1 MHKKLMGVMLFVL
14 GDTMKPGRLLVLAT
28 CVALVA
34 VATPGARQSSDS
46 SYTPKR
52 INKAIELIEMGEPV
66 YYFQFPGGGYE
77 EGKRFAQTWAD
88 AIGYN
93 VEQAPFSVVE
103 FKAFMQGLIDGGPT
117 KSGHRTPA
125 VLVTLPVGGIDEATV
140 RANYWMVEQ
149 VLAAGAHGILMV
161 HMRDEGATRAFVQAA
176 RYPHAPKTPGI
187 GEGLRGSGGQGLA
200 AEMWGISAA
209 EYVRKADPW
218 PLNPEGELL
227 LGFKPED
234 RAALEV
240 IDQTMAVPGI
250 GMVEWGPADMM
261 MSYGLLRTP
270 GVAYPQEVVD
280 ARRRILEVAV
290 RNNVLFSEVGTNA
303 NNVIERVD
311 NGIMFHFANEEGAR
325 VGREH
330 SGRVM
335 PY

>member
-1 MHKKLMGVMLFVL
+1 MMRQGSV
-14 GDTMKPGRLLVLAT
+14 LLVTAIAAFAILAT
-28 CVALVA
+28 TSAC
-34 VATPGARQSSDS
+34 QSGDS
-46 SYTPKR
+46 GYTPQR
-52 INKAIELIEMGEPV
+52 INKAIELLEAGEPV
-66 YYFQFPGGGYE
+66 YYFQFRGGGYE
-77 EGKRFAQTWAD
+77 DGRRFAQTWAD

-93 VEQAPFSVVE
+93 VEQAPFSTVE

-125 VLVTLPVGGIDEATV
+125 VIVTLPVGGIDEATV

-149 VLAAGAHGILMV
+149 VLAAGAHGVLMV

-250 GMVEWGPADMM
+250 GMVEWGPSDMM

-280 ARRRILEVAV
+280 ARNRILQVA
-290 RNNVLFSEVGTNA
+290 RQNNVIFSEVGTNA
-303 NNVIERVD
+303 ANVIERVD
-311 NGIMFHFANEEGAR
+311 DGIMFHFANEEGAR
-325 VGREH
+325 IGRQH
-330 SGRVM
+330 TGRVM